1 MALNAAAGPI
11 SPLPKTKIFIMKLLL
26 SVLLAFSPVAFYH
39 TLNLYYRNFLFSRGG
54 SHAAGHRAWEP
65 GLLEPKFT
73 IEQAHYT
80 IVPRA

>member
-26 SVLLAFSPVAFYH
+26 SVLLAFSPVAFCH
-39 TLNLYYRNFLFSRGG
+39 IPNLL
-54 SHAAGHRAWEP
+54 
-65 GLLEPKFT
+65 

-80 IVPRA
+80 IVPQA